1 MQACNQDKRLKKC
14 IPIHFYGIKDTTDWV
29 EIKQTAKSY

>member
-1 MQACNQDKRLKKC
+1 MCQAKQVKKS
-14 IPIHFYGIKDTTDWV
+14 IPIHLYGIKDTTDWV